1 MIFFFISVY
10 RKSVENQPPTA
21 SNTIDQRKKS
31 NFNKEIPTRTKH
43 AKKAAKRNT
52 EDRGDSLIR
61 KRRDPDDLNEEN
73 SNFEMQN
80 GKFKKLYICLILL
93 EIIYFFLLLDG
104 WWSNGYGVSVTII
117 ATNVNQT
124 LGPEFCAVSNNEYTH
139 CIDRNAVNST
149 YHIPLSKYLADE
161 YIIVQF
167 QLKHQRTVM
176 SCQKIVPQTEC
187 LCQKRQANSF
197 DLNDSGNT
205 FYVDISNYS
214 SVAVKYRVPLNLTQ
228 MDQNICD
235 LQKDGLGV
243 SYLEYNLYF
252 YRDCEE

>member
-1 MIFFFISVY
+1 MY
-10 RKSVENQPPTA
+10 RKAVETQPPTA
-21 SNTIDQRKKS
+21 TNTIDQRKKL
-31 NFNKEIPTRTKH
+31 NFNKEIPPRTKH
-43 AKKAAKRNT
+43 TKKAAKRNT
-52 EDRGDSLIR
+52 EEMADGLIR
-61 KRRDPDDLNEEN
+61 RKRDPDDLNEEN

-80 GKFKKLYICLILL
+80 
-93 EIIYFFLLLDG
+93 DG

-117 ATNVNQT
+117 AANINQT

-161 YIIVQF
+161 YVIVQF
-167 QLKHQRTVM
+167 QLRHQRQVM
-176 SCQKIVPQTEC
+176 SCRKIVPQTEC
-187 LCQKRQANSF
+187 LCQKRQVASF
-197 DLNDSGNT
+197 DLNDTGNV

-214 SVAVKYRVPLNLTQ
+214 SIAVKYRVPLN
-228 MDQNICD
+228 NIQTDTNVCD
-235 LQKDGLGV
+235 LKDGLGV